1 MHQGGT
7 WVKRPEEDLS
17 LRRVDAG
24 SAWPTEGQRGQ
35 DVKRNPQRSPLR
47 PGAILGTPPGVPMRL
62 AALPVLAALLLP
74 LGATVPLRPVHTY
87 SIVARDAAT
96 GELGVAVQS
105 HWFSVGSSV
114 PWAEAGV
121 GAVATQSF
129 TDPTYGAMGLALMR
143 AGKSAPEAL
152 KALLAADPD
161 REVRQVAMVDAQ
173 GHAAAHTGAK
183 CIQAAG
189 DEVGD
194 GFTVEAN
201 LMDKATVWPAMA
213 KAFRTTKGDLADRML
228 AALRAAQA
236 QGGDIRGQQSAAILI
251 VKGKASGQPWN
262 DRLFDLRVE
271 DSSDPL
277 KELGRLIQLRRAYIL
292 MDQGDGFVTA
302 GKWAEAKAAYEAAS
316 KLAPSVWEMPFWQA
330 VALASSG
337 KLGEALPL
345 FKQVFAA
352 EPFWKRLIPR
362 LADVGQLPK
371 DAALLKA
378 IEAQ

>member
-1 MHQGGT
+1 M
-7 WVKRPEEDLS
+7 RPIGFLF
-17 LRRVDAG
+17 LAVLFLPAG
-24 SAWPTEGQRGQ
+24 AGE
-35 DVKRNPQRSPLR
+35 
-47 PGAILGTPPGVPMRL
+47 TPR
-62 AALPVLAALLLP
+62 
-74 LGATVPLRPVHTY
+74 RPVHTY
-87 SIVARDAAT
+87 SIVARDPIT
-96 GELGVAVQS
+96 GDLGVAVQS

-114 PWAEAGV
+114 PWAESGV

-129 TDPTYGAMGLALMR
+129 VEPSYGALGLALMKGGR
-143 AGKSAPEAL
+143 SAPEAL
-152 KALLAADPD
+152 KALLAVDAD

-173 GHAAAHTGAK
+173 GHAAAHTGVK

-189 DEVGD
+189 QEVGE

-213 KAFRTTKGDLADRML
+213 KAYRSATGDLADRLL

-236 QGGDIRGQQSAAILI
+236 EGGDIRGRQSAAILI

-271 DSSDPL
+271 DNPDPL
-277 KELGRLIQLRRAYIL
+277 KELGRLIQLRRAYRL
-292 MDQGDGFVTA
+292 MDEGDGFVTA
-302 GKWAEAKAAYEAAS
+302 GKWAEAKTAYEAAG
-316 KLAPSVWEMPFWQA
+316 KLAPGIWEMPFWQA

-337 KLGEALPL
+337 KLNEALPL

-362 LADVGQLPK
+362 LADVDQLPR
-371 DAALLKA
+371 DPALLKA
-378 IEAQ
+378 IQAQ

>member
-1 MHQGGT
+1 M
-7 WVKRPEEDLS
+7 
-17 LRRVDAG
+17 RR
-24 SAWPTEGQRGQ
+24 
-35 DVKRNPQRSPLR
+35 L
-47 PGAILGTPPGVPMRL
+47 L
-62 AALPVLAALLLP
+62 LPVLLSSLAIPVRAGETP
-74 LGATVPLRPVHTY
+74 RRPVHTY

-152 KALLAADPD
+152 KALLAGDPD

-173 GHAAAHTGAK
+173 GRAAAHTGAK

-189 DEVGD
+189 DEVGE

-213 KAFRTTKGDLADRML
+213 KAFREAKGDLADRML

-262 DRLFDLRVE
+262 DKLFDLRVE
-271 DSSDPL
+271 DSPDPL

-302 GKWAEAKAAYEAAS
+302 GKWSEAKAAYEAAS
-316 KLAPSVWEMPFWQA
+316 KLAPGVWEMPFWQA

-337 KLGEALPL
+337 KLDEALPI
-345 FKQVFAA
+345 FKRVFAA
-352 EPFWKRLIPR
+352 EPFWKRLVPR

-371 DAALLKA
+371 EATVLRA

>member
-1 MHQGGT
+1 M
-7 WVKRPEEDLS
+7 RALF
-17 LRRVDAG
+17 
-24 SAWPTEGQRGQ
+24 
-35 DVKRNPQRSPLR
+35 PLLLAAATFAH
-47 PGAILGTPPGVPMRL
+47 GADGVPR
-62 AALPVLAALLLP
+62 
-74 LGATVPLRPVHTY
+74 RPIHTY

-105 HWFSVGSSV
+105 HWFSVGSGV

-129 TDPTYGAMGLALMR
+129 TEPSYGPLGLALMK
-143 AGKSAPEAL
+143 AGKTAPEAL

-161 REVRQVAMVDAQ
+161 REVRQVTMVDAQ

-189 DEVGD
+189 HEVGE

-213 KAFRTTKGDLADRML
+213 KAFRTTKGDLADRLL

-236 QGGDIRGQQSAAILI
+236 EGGDIRGQQSAAILI

-271 DSSDPL
+271 DHPDPL
-277 KELGRLIQLRRAYIL
+277 KELGRLIQLRRAYRL
-292 MDQGDGFVTA
+292 MDEGDGFVTA
-302 GKWAEAKAAYEAAS
+302 AKWPEARAAYAAAA
-316 KLAPSVWEMPFWQA
+316 KLAPGIWEMPFWQA

-337 KLGEALPL
+337 RLEEALPL

-352 EPFWKRLIPR
+352 EPFWKPLVPR
-362 LADVGQLPK
+362 LAEVDQLPK
-371 DAALLKA
+371 DPALLKA
-378 IEAQ
+378 IAAQ

>member
-1 MHQGGT
+1 M
-7 WVKRPEEDLS
+7 
-17 LRRVDAG
+17 RRCFMLWAV
-24 SAWPTEGQRGQ
+24 
-35 DVKRNPQRSPLR
+35 L
-47 PGAILGTPPGVPMRL
+47 L
-62 AALPVLAALLLP
+62 A
-74 LGATVPLRPVHTY
+74 LGASAQTPRRPIHTY

-105 HWFSVGSSV
+105 HWFSVGASV

-129 TDPTYGAMGLALMR
+129 TDPTYGALGLALMR

-173 GHAAAHTGAK
+173 GRAAAFTGTK

-189 DEVGD
+189 DEVGE

-201 LMDKATVWPAMA
+201 LMDRATVWPAMA
-213 KAFRTTKGDLADRML
+213 KAFREAKGDLADRML
-228 AALRAAQA
+228 AALRAAQT
-236 QGGDIRGQQSAAILI
+236 QGGDLRGQQSAALLV
-251 VKGKASGQPWN
+251 VKARASGQPWR

-271 DSSDPL
+271 DHPDPL
-277 KELGRLIQLRRAYIL
+277 KELSRLVQLQRAYRL

-302 GKWAEAKAAYEAAS
+302 GRWPEAKAAYEAAA
-316 KLAPSVWEMPFWQA
+316 KLAPGVWEMPFWQA
-330 VALASSG
+330 VALASG
-337 KLGEALPL
+337 GHAEAALPI
-345 FKQVFAA
+345 FRQVFAA
-352 EPFWKRLIPR
+352 EPFWGRLVPR
-362 LADVGQLPK
+362 LVEVGQLPR
-371 DAALLKA
+371 DPALIQR